1 MDASYICYL
10 QLLDYLLYDM
20 ICYVS
25 GLVLDYCPIYDFMRS
40 NTFNHN
46 SRHFMITSRILASQM
61 PRTIPPFNMCR
72 I

>member
-10 QLLDYLLYDM
+10 QLVDYLLYDM

-25 GLVLDYCPIYDFMRS
+25 GLVEDYCPISHFMRS

-46 SRHFMITSRILASQM
+46 SRHFM
-61 PRTIPPFNMCR
+61 
-72 I
+72 